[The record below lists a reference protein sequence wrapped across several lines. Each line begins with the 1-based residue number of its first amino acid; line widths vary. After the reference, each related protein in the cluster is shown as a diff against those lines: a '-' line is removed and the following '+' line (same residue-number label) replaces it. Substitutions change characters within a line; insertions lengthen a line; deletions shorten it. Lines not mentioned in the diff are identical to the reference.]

1 MEKTDPD
8 FIENVNKIGSFAVR
22 HMLGRSLMIKLQTL
36 LEELCLD
43 TILPLLL
50 NGQKIEIC
58 IEYNENETGVANM
71 SVCYAGDDLDPL
83 EKADELSS
91 SMIRHCSKD
100 ISRIFENG
108 MNRLGIVVT
117 NVTNVNGDGSH

>member
-1 MEKTDPD
+1 
-8 FIENVNKIGSFAVR
+8 
-22 HMLGRSLMIKLQTL
+22 MLGRSLMIKLQTL
-36 LEELCLD
+36 LEELCFD

-83 EKADELSS
+83 EKADELSL

-108 MNRLGIVVT
+108 MNRLEIV
-117 NVTNVNGDGSH
+117 VTNVNGDGSH